1 MKIRKELEPNI
12 EKSEQLF
19 PILLDL
25 ISKFDHAFDA
35 FDKKKMDEIIHQI
48 NLLIDKEIDKEDIYE
63 YWGYTSAEDLAFG
76 LTLTLP
82 KHAFPITEEEL
93 SEIKSRIQILLDAD
107 ENMEKSISTFL
118 FEKEVSVASVLIDEY
133 YSLIIDHYNSTRPGN
148 IIYL

>member
-1 MKIRKELEPNI
+1 MNLRKELEPNI

-19 PILLDL
+19 PKVLDL
-25 ISKFDHAFDA
+25 ISKFDEAFDE
-35 FDKKKMDEIIHQI
+35 FNIKKMDDIIDQI

-82 KHAFPITEEEL
+82 RHAFPITEEEL
-93 SEIKSRIQILLDAD
+93 SEIKNRIQILLDAD

-118 FEKEVSVASVLIDEY
+118 FENEVSVATVLIEDY
-133 YSLIIDHYNSTRPGN
+133 YDLIINHNNSTRPDN